1 MKKSTE
7 MKKNLESLKNSIAQM
22 QAEGKI
28 TEAHAKL
35 PELSELKNAIAVQE
49 ALEEAETEK
58 FEGDPLPV
66 NKKAD
71 PTVAFNK
78 AILGKPLTEAE
89 AALVDTGNIE
99 AVGEQGGYLVPVEQ
113 QNQIT
118 ELKRSLVSLKE
129 FCHVIPVS
137 SYSGTM
143 PLEVEENGELID
155 FDEINSIAESDIRFG
170 QVTWKLSDKGDII
183 PISNSLL
190 RDEKAN
196 LTNFV
201 GKRFAKKAVRTENK
215 KIMEILA
222 TVPKKTGADYT
233 DINKMLN
240 IELDPDISA
249 TAIILTNQEG
259 FDYLDNLVDGNGRA
273 LLTTSLT
280 DPTKKM
286 YKGRT
291 IEVLSLNQMPTAGLN
306 KYKFYIGSMSDAIA
320 FFDRQAYQM
329 AVSKE
334 AGFTKNATYMR
345 VTEAFDVKA
354 VDTKAMVE
362 LTITVVAG

>member
-7 MKKNLESLKNSIAQM
+7 MKKNLNNLKNAIAQM
-22 QAEGKI
+22 QVEGKV

-49 ALEEAETEK
+49 ALEEEEIENFDGK
-58 FEGDPLPV
+58 PLATNDKV
-66 NKKAD
+66 D

-89 AALVDTGNIE
+89 AALVSTGNIE
-99 AVGEQGGYLVPVEQ
+99 ANGEQGGYLVPVEQ

-118 ELKRSLVSLKE
+118 ELKRKLVALKS
-129 FCHVIPVS
+129 FCHVIPVG

-155 FDEINSIAESDIRFG
+155 FDEINSITESDIRFG
-170 QVTWKLSDKGDII
+170 QVTYKMSDYGDII

-222 TVPKKTGADYT
+222 TVPKKTGDDYT

-240 IELDPDISA
+240 IELDPDISG
-249 TAIILTNQEG
+249 ISMILTNQEG
-259 FDYLDNLVDGNGRA
+259 FDYLDALVDKNERP
-273 LLTTSLT
+273 LLTTSLA

-320 FFDRQAYQM
+320 FFDREAYEM

-345 VTEAFDVKA
+345 VTEAFDVKK
-354 VDTKAMVE
+354 VDSKAMVE
-362 LTITVVAG
+362 LTITVVAV

>member
-7 MKKNLESLKNSIAQM
+7 MKKNLESLKNSIGQM

-35 PELSELKNAIAVQE
+35 TELTELKNAIEVQV
-49 ALEEAETEK
+49 ALEEAEVDK
-58 FEGDPLPV
+58 FEGEPLPV
-66 NKKAD
+66 NNKAD
-71 PTVAFNK
+71 ATIAFNK
-78 AILGKPLTEAE
+78 ALLGKPLTEAE
-89 AALVDTGNIE
+89 AALVSVGNIE
-99 AVGEQGGYLVPVEQ
+99 ANGEQGGYLVPLEQ
-113 QNQIT
+113 KNEIT
-118 ELKRSLVSLKE
+118 ELKRSLVALKS
-129 FCHVIPVS
+129 FCHVIPVG

-155 FDEINSIAESDIRFG
+155 FDEINSIGESDIRFG
-170 QVTWKLSDKGDII
+170 QVTYKLSDKGDII

-196 LTNFV
+196 LTSFV
-201 GKRFAKKAVRTENK
+201 GKRFAKKAVRSENK
-215 KIMEILA
+215 KILEVLA
-222 TVPKKTGADYT
+222 TVPKKTGSDYKQ
-233 DINKMLN
+233 INKILN
-240 IELDPDISA
+240 VELDPDISA
-249 TAIILTNQEG
+249 ASIILTNQEG
-259 FDYLDNLVDGNGRA
+259 FDYLDDLEDKNGKP
-273 LLTTSLT
+273 LLTTSLS

-286 YKGRT
+286 YKGRD
-291 IEVLSLNQMPTAGLN
+291 IVVLSMNQIPSAGAN
-306 KYKFYIGSMSDAIA
+306 KYKYYIGSMSDAVA
-320 FFDRQAYQM
+320 FFDRDAYEM

-362 LTITVVAG
+362 LTITIVAG